1 MEHYALLAKLAVR
14 STRRRTCLALLTAIA
29 LATCA
34 GDVPHDDGLARRLAD
49 DRTRDSAVAQAVAS
63 ADSSLPL
70 LLLWAEHPP
79 PQVGRDGLYIGMA
92 DVFARLRARAAIPF
106 LIRNLGVSR
115 DQIGVPWLKTA
126 KRIEDVYPMA
136 AALIAIGPEA
146 CEAIAA
152 ASEQPMRREDRLVSI
167 FVVAR
172 VISRGGSFPEARE
185 YLSSAAGQA
194 FQERLWAEEGLR
206 HLDENPH

>member
-1 MEHYALLAKLAVR
+1 MEHNAFLAKLAAP
-14 STRRRTCLALLTAIA
+14 STRRRAYLALLTAIA
-29 LATCA
+29 LAMCA
-34 GDVPHDDGLARRLAD
+34 GDAPHDDGLARRLAD
-49 DRTRDSAVAQAVAS
+49 DGTRDSAVALAVAS

-79 PQVGRDGLYIGMA
+79 PHVDRDGLYIGMA

-106 LIRNLGVSR
+106 LIRNLGVAR
-115 DQIGVPWLKTA
+115 DQIGDPWLTTA
-126 KRIEDVYPMA
+126 ERIENVYPMA

-146 CEAIAA
+146 CEAVFA
-152 ASEQPMRREDRLVSI
+152 ASEQPMRREDRLVAI

-172 VISRGGSFPEARE
+172 VISRGGPFPEARE

-194 FQERLWAEEGLR
+194 SQERLWAEEGLR
-206 HLDENPH
+206 LLDEAPH